1 MKKTYKI
8 IFEETITHEFYVE
21 AESLHDAEDEF
32 THLVCEGRIDF
43 SDGEVTSSFIDYIT
57 EV

>member
-8 IFEETITHEFYVE
+8 IFEETTTHEFYVE
-21 AESLHDAEDEF
+21 AESPEAAEEEF
-32 THLVCEGRIDF
+32 NYLVSEGKIDF
-43 SDGEVTSSFIDYIT
+43 SDGEVTNSHIDCIL

>member
-8 IFEETITHEFYVE
+8 IFEETLTHEFYVD
-21 AESLHDAEDEF
+21 AESPEDAEDEF
-32 THLVCEGRIDF
+32 NYLASEGKIDF
-43 SDGEVTSSFIDYIT
+43 SDGEVTSSYIDCIL